1 MNSYSVAKLRKGKM
15 AKKLICK
22 EADLFC
28 LFAFYPSVK
37 SAELLL

>member
-22 EADLFC
+22 EADLGFC
-28 LFAFYPSVK
+28 LFAFFIR
-37 SAELLL
+37 L